1 MEQIAALHSTMRDA
15 GSPDDAY
22 LTIGAFRVRKVM
34 RWFLGALLAL
44 LVAIALYVA
53 SAAISLNGLVQ
64 AVRAGDGAA
73 IVARTDMPR
82 LRHSLV
88 DQIVSA
94 YLKRIGQDRPVKPLE
109 RMLANTYGAS
119 IADAM
124 VGKLLTQE
132 TLTNMLKSG
141 AVTIDNTASPN
152 MPPISEIDTSRIFQT
167 LGRLSLVKPVEFQI
181 RFGDSESSGGISLH
195 FETDGWK
202 LSGVQLPAA
211 TLQALAQALPD
222 KGRKS

>member
-1 MEQIAALHSTMRDA
+1 
-15 GSPDDAY
+15 
-22 LTIGAFRVRKVM
+22 M
-34 RWFLGALLAL
+34 RWFFGALLAL
-44 LVAIALYVA
+44 LVAVALYVA
-53 SAAISLNGLVQ
+53 SAAISLNGLLQ

-94 YLKRIGQDRPVKPLE
+94 YLRRIGQDRPVKPLE
-109 RMLANTYGAS
+109 RMVANTYGAS

-132 TLTNMLKSG
+132 TLTNMLKNG
-141 AVTIDNTASPN
+141 AVAVDNAASTN
-152 MPPISEIDTSRIFQT
+152 MPPVSEIDTSRIFQT

-181 RFGDSESSGGISLH
+181 RLGDSESSGGISLH
-195 FETDGWK
+195 FQTDGWK
-202 LSGVQLPAA
+202 LSGVQLPTAA
-211 TLQALAQALPD
+211 VQALAQALPD
-222 KGRKS
+222 RGRKS

>member
-1 MEQIAALHSTMRDA
+1 
-15 GSPDDAY
+15 
-22 LTIGAFRVRKVM
+22 M
-34 RWFLGALLAL
+34 RWFWGILSALV
-44 LVAIALYVA
+44 VAIVLYAV
-53 SAAISLNGLVQ
+53 SAAISLNGLLQ

-88 DQIVSA
+88 EQIVSA

-109 RMLANTYGAS
+109 RMVANTYGAT

-132 TLTNMLKSG
+132 TLTNMLRNG
-141 AVTIDNTASPN
+141 AVAVDNADAAN
-152 MPPISEIDTSRIFQT
+152 MLRVSDIDTGRIFQT

-181 RFGDSESSGGISLH
+181 RLGDSESSGGISLH

-211 TLQALAQALPD
+211 VVQALAQALPERN
-222 KGRKS
+222 RKS

>member
-1 MEQIAALHSTMRDA
+1 LRTSAVVARDA
-15 GSPDDAY
+15 GSVGDAY
-22 LTIGAFRVRKVM
+22 LTIGAFGKGELM
-34 RWFLGALLAL
+34 RWFLGTLLAL
-44 LVAIALYVA
+44 LVAILVYAV

-109 RMLANTYGAS
+109 RMVANTYGAS

-132 TLTNMLKSG
+132 TLTNMLRNG
-141 AVTIDNTASPN
+141 AVAVDNADAGN
-152 MPPISEIDTSRIFQT
+152 MLRVSEIDTGRIFQT
-167 LGRLSLVKPVEFQI
+167 LGRLSLIKPVEFQI
-181 RFGDSESSGGISLH
+181 RLGDSESSGGISLH

-211 TLQALAQALPD
+211 AVQALAHALPERD
-222 KGRKS
+222 RKS